1 MRHRITTAA
10 GLALAAT
17 ASLPSRSAAGTPRRC
32 ARPPARFARKLP
44 RIVTRE
50 PPYRAPRPRATAT
63 AGTGTCLRIDP
74 SGAPRRTTAPGR
86 RARFTNVD
94 GGRRPRAAPTA
105 PCSSGRQRTA
115 RASPPSHKRRRERRR
130 HCHTVAIVAGQQSKI
145 FNWRKVGNFQLAL
158 TRRGRGSLITAS
170 DDADGAPFAAA
181 SLSHR
186 GGGNGGLRCRAAP
199 VVFRLGSA
207 APNGRGSRASRGP
220 RRQFTRGGVPAHPG
234 FAIYPDQ
241 SAQSGHHKH
250 GHLP

>member
-1 MRHRITTAA
+1 MCPAARAVRAQITTD
-10 GLALAAT
+10 
-17 ASLPSRSAAGTPRRC
+17 R
-32 ARPPARFARKLP
+32 
-44 RIVTRE
+44 
-50 PPYRAPRPRATAT
+50 
-63 AGTGTCLRIDP
+63 D
-74 SGAPRRTTAPGR
+74 
-86 RARFTNVD
+86 
-94 GGRRPRAAPTA
+94 PRAAVP
-105 PCSSGRQRTA
+105 
-115 RASPPSHKRRRERRR
+115 RASPPSYRDGRHRNVPAHRSLRSAAPNDRTWPAGAVHERGRRAATPSSTHCPLFFRPPTNGARFAAEPQAAAGTPTALPHRGHRCRPAAIIAARRCQR
-130 HCHTVAIVAGQQSKI
+130 QSKI

-170 DDADGAPFAAA
+170 DDADGAPYAAA